1 MGLTHDYDHQ
11 VTYAPEKNEHPS
23 IRTEQLSTFATA
35 TELSLIAEAMEEI
48 KSKGILTVVTTTRIS
63 LRTSPSTSITN
74 RMKSSTREK
83 TPVCNARN
91 PHTPSHW
98 TG

>member
-48 KSKGILTVVTTTRIS
+48 KSKGDTDGGDYYAYLVADV
-63 LRTSPSTSITN
+63 SIDLDN
-74 RMKSSTREK
+74 ESYEIEYTRED
-83 TPVCNARN
+83 
-91 PHTPSHW
+91 
-98 TG
+98 TGL